1 MSQEDDEFKVGL
13 GYAVISALT
22 LAIPYLIINNNN
34 NNKDVLLVFSV
45 IAVSQ

>member
-34 NNKDVLLVFSV
+34 NNKESEKKRRQ
-45 IAVSQ
+45 STK